1 MASLSLCIKTAIDQF
16 LDVFMCKNGGG
27 GGLEVVEVTM
37 VVVVVVVVVKEK
49 IHVMV

>member
-1 MASLSLCIKTAIDQF
+1 MSIKTAIDQF
-16 LDVFMCKNGGG
+16 LDVFMCKNGGA

-37 VVVVVVVVVKEK
+37 VKVVVVVVVKEK